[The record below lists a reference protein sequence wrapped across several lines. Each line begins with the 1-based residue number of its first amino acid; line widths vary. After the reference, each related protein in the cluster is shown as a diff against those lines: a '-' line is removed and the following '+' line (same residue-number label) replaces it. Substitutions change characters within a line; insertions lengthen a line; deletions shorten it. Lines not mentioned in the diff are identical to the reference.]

1 MRMTPM
7 TPRIVDALPPCAAR
21 AARRIL
27 CLVVCA
33 VAGCAGLPEGVQ
45 RPISTAL
52 PASADNA
59 LGRIAAA
66 SSPGDATLSG
76 VRLLSWPAQALDAR
90 IALARRAE
98 RSLDL
103 QYYIVHDDATGR
115 HLLRTLRDAAG
126 RGVRVRLLVD
136 DLYTADMDPVL
147 TGLAAHPNV
156 EVRLFNPF
164 PVGRSGLGERLL
176 ASLFDF
182 GRVNHRM
189 HNKLFIADGAM
200 AIAGGR
206 NIGDE
211 YFLVHEEANYI
222 DLDAFVV
229 GPVVRQLATH
239 FDRYWNSEQVFPVDA
254 IARPDASAA
263 ERRRVFDLRT
273 DPARAPPPPAAP
285 PGGKDLLGQRHLAE
299 ELADGR
305 LALTWAPVEAFADD
319 PDKVISHTPRYDEAG
334 ARQRRT
340 VRRGLMDELLL
351 ARKEVLLSS
360 PYLVPNPDVIEDIR
374 EGRLW
379 GVTITI
385 ITNSLAS
392 TDEPLVH
399 AGYRRYRDD
408 MLDLGVEL
416 YEVVPSRVSR
426 SKNLGPFGRS
436 LGRFHAKAA
445 AVDGQVTFIGSLNF
459 DPRSEKH
466 NTELGLVIRSPK
478 ITNQLLGLA
487 ELVKAEAAYRLR
499 LNRQTGRIEWTLPM
513 AAGGETLSEE
523 PDSSWWQRLLLNIV
537 GPLVPEDH
545 L

>member
-45 RPISTAL
+45 RPTSTAL